1 LICLDTRF
9 RGSHG
14 LAGNRDFA
22 PFFGTSEFD
31 VLRPG
36 FPTMPREKFEQA
48 LRDFDEA
55 EQQSPRPA
63 RPRMTMKS

>member
-1 LICLDTRF
+1 LI
-9 RGSHG
+9 S
-14 LAGNRDFA
+14 DFA
-22 PFFGTSEFD
+22 DRTVLPKSGFCAIFGTSEFD

-36 FPTMPREKFEQA
+36 FPTMPREKFEQV

-55 EQQSPRPA
+55 EQQSQRSA